1 MQIDHLE
8 LLAPDLPALRDFYA
22 GRFGLTV
29 LPSPP
34 DRLELQVGTTR
45 LVFMQA
51 PEGWTGCY
59 HFAFN
64 IPENQYQEAKSWLAA
79 RVPLAAAADG
89 RDEFWSDDW
98 NADILYFFDPAGN
111 IGELIARHTLA
122 CASDA
127 PFGPASLLAVSEVGL
142 ATPDVPATI
151 ADLSARLGLR
161 PYGETSD
168 TFAPVGDERGLF
180 IIVHAGRIWFP
191 DTGILAEPLCL
202 AATIRNPYGNKYRIE
217 TNATGV
223 IITPLA
229 P

>member
-1 MQIDHLE
+1 MQIDHLD
-8 LLAPDLPALRDFYA
+8 LLAPDLAALRDFYA
-22 GRFGLTV
+22 GRFDLTTH
-29 LPSPP
+29 PSLP

-45 LVFMQA
+45 LVFTQA
-51 PEGWTGCY
+51 PVGWTGRY

-79 RVPLAAAADG
+79 RVPLAADANG

-122 CASDA
+122 CASDV
-127 PFGPASLLAVSEVGL
+127 PFGPASLLAVSEIGL
-142 ATPDVPATI
+142 ATPDVPATV
-151 ADLSARLGLR
+151 ADLSSRLGVV

-180 IIVHAGRIWFP
+180 IVVRAGRIWFP
-191 DTGILAEPLCL
+191 DTGILAESVPLT
-202 AATIRNPYGNKYRIE
+202 ATIRNHNNNSYRVE
-217 TNATGV
+217 ATTTDFT
-223 IITPLA
+223 IAPLA
-229 P
+229 T

>member
-1 MQIDHLE
+1 MQIDRLE
-8 LLAPDLPALRDFYA
+8 LIAPDLAALRDFYV
-22 GRFGLTV
+22 GRFGLTA

-34 DRLELQVGTTR
+34 ARLELQVGTTR
-45 LVFMQA
+45 LVFTQA
-51 PEGWTGCY
+51 PEGWNGRY

-64 IPENQYQEAKSWLAA
+64 IPENGYREAKAWLAA

-111 IGELIARHTLA
+111 IGELIARHTLD

-127 PFGPASLLAVSEVGL
+127 PFGPASLLAVSEIGL
-142 ATPDVPATI
+142 ATPDVPATV
-151 ADLSARLGLR
+151 ADLSTRLGIF

-180 IIVHAGRIWFP
+180 IVVCAGRISFP
-191 DTGILAEPLCL
+191 DTGILAEPVPIT
-202 AATIRNPYGNKYRIE
+202 ATIRNPQSDAYRVE
-217 TNATGV
+217 VTTTGLTTNA
-223 IITPLA
+223 LA